1 MRIEEIKIS
10 YMPRL
15 CTDIRLTSSKAVF
28 DFIIE
33 NWDLSTIQLYEEFKV
48 IYLNRHNNVLGVYT
62 ISRGGIAGTVVDPK
76 LVFAVALKVAASSL
90 ILVHNHPSGNVQP
103 SEADKSIT
111 KRLRQA
117 GDLLEVNVLDHL
129 IVTAESFY
137 SFSDECRL

>member
-1 MRIEEIKIS
+1 
-10 YMPRL
+10 MPRL
-15 CTDIRLTSSKAVF
+15 CTDIRLTSSQAVY

-76 LVFAVALKVAASSL
+76 LVFAIALKVAASSL
-90 ILVHNHPSGNVQP
+90 ILVHNHPSGNLQP

-111 KRLRQA
+111 KRLKQA
-117 GDLLEVNVLDHL
+117 GKLLEVNVLDHL
-129 IVTAESFY
+129 IVTAESFF
-137 SFSDECRL
+137 SFADVHYL

>member
-1 MRIEEIKIS
+1 
-10 YMPRL
+10 MPRI
-15 CTDIRLTSSKAVF
+15 CADIRLTSSQAVYE
-28 DFIIE
+28 FIIE

-90 ILVHNHPSGNVQP
+90 ILIHNHPSGNLQP

-111 KRLRQA
+111 DRLKQA
-117 GDLLEVNVLDHL
+117 GELLEVNVLDHL
-129 IVTAESFY
+129 IITAKSFY
-137 SFSDECRL
+137 SFADFGVL

>member
-15 CTDIRLTSSKAVF
+15 CKDIRLTSSQAVYE
-28 DFIIE
+28 FIIE

-90 ILVHNHPSGNVQP
+90 ILVHNHPSGNLQP

-111 KRLRQA
+111 NRLKQA
-117 GDLLEVNVLDHL
+117 GELLEVNVLDHV
-129 IVTAESFY
+129 IISDSSYY
-137 SFSDECRL
+137 SFSDEN